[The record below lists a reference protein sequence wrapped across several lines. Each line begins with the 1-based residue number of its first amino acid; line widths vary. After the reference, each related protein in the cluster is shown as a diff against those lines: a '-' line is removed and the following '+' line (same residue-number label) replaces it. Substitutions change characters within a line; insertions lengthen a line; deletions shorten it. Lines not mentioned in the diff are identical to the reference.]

1 MNKQNQED
9 LNKQRLDPQLSQAPV
24 SSVAKSLSQEEAQQ
38 QLLELEAIYA
48 TAPIGL
54 SFVDTQ
60 LRFVRLNQ
68 RLAEIHG
75 LSVEDTLGR
84 TVREVVPEL
93 ADILEPVYRR
103 LIESGTPLLNQEI
116 QGTTR
121 AQPGIQRDWLASF
134 YPLKGS
140 DGRVMGVNTMVQ
152 EITDRKRAERQLQER
167 EAELHLMTEA
177 LPQQLWTATP
187 DGQIDYINWR
197 WVEYTGVTLNQLQ
210 NKCWTNLVHPNDQP
224 QVLAAWERA
233 VQTSGIYQ
241 VEMRLKGADGQY
253 RWFLGQALPLRD
265 EQRNIIKWYGTNT
278 DISGQKQAEA
288 ALKASEERFQGFV
301 NSNIIGILR
310 GDVYGGIHYAN
321 DEFLRIIGYTRED
334 LEAGRL
340 LWTELTP
347 GEYSSLD
354 EAGVAEARER
364 GACTPYEKEY
374 IRKDGSRIPVLV
386 GFNLLGDR
394 REEAFAFILDLS
406 DRKQLERTLRQQA
419 EALVQANQIKDE
431 FLAVLSH
438 ELRTPLNPILGWV
451 KLLQTRQLSPERTQE
466 ALATIER
473 NAKLQAQLVEDLLD
487 ISRILRGKLTLNW
500 LTVDLI
506 QPITAAIETIRLTAE
521 AKFISIHTHLDPTI
535 GPIVGDP
542 DRLQQVVWNLLSN
555 AVKFTP
561 EGGRVDVSLSL
572 VTGHSSLVTGG
583 HSPTVDSTEQ
593 RRQDKG
599 QRTEP
604 IQNSKFKIQNSPSS
618 ARITVTDT
626 GKGISPDFL
635 PHVFESFRQQDG
647 STTRRFG
654 GLGLG
659 LAIVRQLVEA
669 HGGRVSVDSPGEGL
683 GATFTVELPL
693 PTAPIASPTP
703 TDHPPAT
710 ANLNGI
716 RVLVVEDDQD
726 SLELMTFSLQQQGA
740 IVTSLS
746 ASQPALQAVSK
757 TPFDLLVCD
766 IGLPDMNGYD
776 LLQHLRS
783 LPNGNLPA
791 IALTAFAGE
800 GDREQALAVGFQQHL
815 AKPIEPDVLIGAIA
829 NLVRL
834 SQK

>member
-1 MNKQNQED
+1 MHQQNQED

-24 SSVAKSLSQEEAQQ
+24 SSVAQSLSQEEAQQ

-75 LSVEDTLGR
+75 LSIEETLGR

-93 ADILEPVYRR
+93 ADALEPLYRQ
-103 LIESGTPLLNQEI
+103 LIESGTPLVNQEI
-116 QGTTR
+116 QGKTH

-134 YPLKGS
+134 YPLKGA
-140 DGRVMGVNTMVQ
+140 DRRVVGVNTMVQ
-152 EITDRKRAERQLQER
+152 EITDRKRAERQLQQR

-187 DGQIDYINWR
+187 EGQIDYINWR

-210 NKCWTNLVHPNDQP
+210 NKCWTNLVHPDDQP

-233 VQTSGIYQ
+233 VQTIGIYQ

-265 EQRNIIKWYGTNT
+265 EQGNIIKWYGTNT

-288 ALKASEERFQGFV
+288 ALKVSEERFQGFI
-301 NSNIIGILR
+301 NANIIGILR

-321 DEFLRIIGYTRED
+321 DEFLRIVGYTRED
-334 LEAGRL
+334 LETGRL
-340 LWTELTP
+340 LWTDLTP
-347 GEYSSLD
+347 AEYSSLD

-473 NAKLQAQLVEDLLD
+473 NAKLQTQLVEDLLD

-500 LTVDLI
+500 LTIDLI
-506 QPITAAIETIRLTAE
+506 QPIMAAIETIRLTAE
-521 AKFISIHTHLDPTI
+521 AKFISIHTHLDPTV

-561 EGGRVDVSLSL
+561 EGGRVDVSLSC
-572 VTGHSSLVTGG
+572 VTSHLSLVAGR
-583 HSPTVDSTEQ
+583 SPAVEI
-593 RRQDKG
+593 
-599 QRTEP
+599 TEP
-604 IQNSKFKIQNSPSS
+604 RTKSIQHATCNMQHAPSY

-669 HGGRVSVDSPGEGL
+669 HGGSVSVDSPGEGL

-693 PTAPIASPTP
+693 PTAPITSPTP
-703 TDHPPAT
+703 ADRPSAA
-710 ANLNGI
+710 ANLNGV

-726 SLELMTFSLQQQGA
+726 SLDLMTFSLQQQGA

-746 ASQPALQAVSK
+746 ASQPALHAVSQ

-776 LLQHLRS
+776 LLQCLRS
-783 LPNGNLPA
+783 LPNGNFPA

-815 AKPIEPDVLIGAIA
+815 AKPIEPDVLIAAIA